1 MASFKPLA
9 LALFLVPACMAA
21 QDATAPEFHAGQ
33 WALQFGGNLDLAT
46 FGIMRFSGPRSALV
60 LNLDVAGQ
68 FLKGTLTQSSVG
80 ISDAN
85 DHVFFLRA
93 SIGRQTY
100 HPIRSKV
107 RAFHG
112 IGLTGGYLDERRTFG
127 IGVTQKSKAWFGG
140 LLGQAGGAYW
150 LSSNISLG
158 GTASLSAT
166 YTHNETTQEAGGGT
180 SELKQHGMVISGV
193 DVALV
198 LGIYF

>member
-9 LALFLVPACMAA
+9 LALFLVPASLAA

-60 LNLDVAGQ
+60 LNFDVAGQ

-80 ISDAN
+80 VSDAN
-85 DHVFFLRA
+85 DHTFLFRV
-93 SIGRQTY
+93 SVGRQSY
-100 HPIRSKV
+100 HPIRAKV
-107 RAFHG
+107 RAFHT
-112 IGLTGGYLDERRTFG
+112 IGLTGAYVDQRNTL
-127 IGVTQKSKAWFGG
+127 GVGFDQKYKAWSGG
-140 LLGQAGGAYW
+140 LLAQAGGAYW

-158 GTASLSAT
+158 GTASFSAE
-166 YTHNETTQEAGGGT
+166 YTHRHTTQNAGGGT
-180 SELKQHGMVISGV
+180 SELKQHGVVLVGP

>member
-9 LALFLVPACMAA
+9 LALFLVPASMAA
-21 QDATAPEFHAGQ
+21 QDSAPEFHAGQ

-60 LNLDVAGQ
+60 LNVDVAGQ

-80 ISDAN
+80 VSDAN

-93 SIGRQTY
+93 SIGRQAY
-100 HPIRSKV
+100 HPIRAKV
-107 RAFHG
+107 RAFHS

-127 IGVTQKSKAWFGG
+127 IGVTQKSTAWFGG

-150 LSSNISLG
+150 LSSSISLG

-166 YTHNETTQEAGGGT
+166 YTHSQTTQAAGGGT
-180 SELKQHGMVISGV
+180 SELKQHGIVISGV

>member
-9 LALFLVPACMAA
+9 LALLLVPASLAA
-21 QDATAPEFHAGQ
+21 QDSAPEFHAGQ

-60 LNLDVAGQ
+60 LNFDVAGQ

-80 ISDAN
+80 ITDAN
-85 DHVFFLRA
+85 DHTFIFRA
-93 SIGRQTY
+93 SIGRQSY
-100 HPIRSKV
+100 HPIRAKV
-107 RAFHG
+107 RAFHT
-112 IGLTGGYLDERRTFG
+112 IGLTGGYLDARSTFG
-127 IGVTQKSKAWFGG
+127 VGVTQKTQSWFGG
-140 LLGQAGGAYW
+140 LLGQVGGAYW

-158 GTASLSAT
+158 GTASFSAE
-166 YTHNETTQEAGGGT
+166 YTHRQTTQNAGGGT
-180 SELKQHGMVISGV
+180 NELKQHGVVLVGP

>member
-46 FGIMRFSGPRSALV
+46 FGIMRFSGPRSAVV

-68 FLKGTLTQSSVG
+68 FLKGTLIQSSVG
-80 ISDAN
+80 VSDAN
-85 DHVFFLRA
+85 DHTSFFRA
-93 SIGRQTY
+93 SIGRQSY
-100 HPIRSKV
+100 HAIRSRV
-107 RAFHG
+107 RAFHSF
-112 IGLTGGYLDERRTFG
+112 GLTGGYLDQQNTFG
-127 IGVTQKSKAWFGG
+127 VGISQKSTAWFGG
-140 LLGQAGGAYW
+140 LLAQAGGAYW

-158 GTASLSAT
+158 GTGSLSTT
-166 YTHNETTQEAGGGT
+166 YQHRHTTQTGGGGT
-180 SELKQHGMVISGV
+180 SELKQHGIVISGL

-198 LGIYF
+198 LAIYF

>member
-9 LALFLVPACMAA
+9 LALLLVPASLAA
-21 QDATAPEFHAGQ
+21 QDSAPEFHAGQ

-60 LNLDVAGQ
+60 LNIDVAGQ
-68 FLKGTLTQSSVG
+68 FLKGTLIQSSVG
-80 ISDAN
+80 ITDAN
-85 DHVFFLRA
+85 DHTFIFRA
-93 SIGRQTY
+93 SIGRQSY
-100 HPIRSKV
+100 HPIRAKV
-107 RAFHG
+107 RAFHT
-112 IGLTGGYLDERRTFG
+112 IGLTGGYLDARNTFG
-127 IGVTQKSKAWFGG
+127 IGVTQKTQSWFGG

-158 GTASLSAT
+158 GTASFSAE
-166 YTHNETTQEAGGGT
+166 YTHRQTTQNAGGG
-180 SELKQHGMVISGV
+180 SSDLKQHGVVLVGP